1 MKKTLLSFLSLIC
14 MLSVAAEEEQ
24 VYYSFEKDGIYYNIH
39 TEDYIFERPWNF
51 GDLEIIPTDPYVT
64 VVAKDPVDKPFLY
77 DVMEC
82 EPYLSNE
89 GNAYSGDVVVPAE
102 VEYEGV
108 TYPVRKIDYGAFEK
122 CHNLRSVK
130 LPESIESIEPY
141 AFYDCPNLEEFNMP
155 SKVVKD
161 FNLWNVF
168 NCVKLKSLNLTNIA
182 DYTYFRFNWTA
193 NEITAEWK
201 ALEELWLPIAAK
213 GCHIENLVS
222 DAKFHITTS
231 VPPVGYEFDESVFE
245 RATLIVP
252 VGAKEAYKN
261 APVWENFKV
270 LEEGETGIGSVD
282 ASAEVT
288 GVRYV
293 DLTGREV
300 LQPTAGI
307 YIRTTSYSDGK
318 TVTDKVSL

>member
-14 MLSVAAEEEQ
+14 VLSVAAGEEQ

-155 SKVVKD
+155 RR
-161 FNLWNVF
+161 W
-168 NCVKLKSLNLTNIA
+168 
-182 DYTYFRFNWTA
+182 
-193 NEITAEWK
+193 
-201 ALEELWLPIAAK
+201 
-213 GCHIENLVS
+213 
-222 DAKFHITTS
+222 
-231 VPPVGYEFDESVFE
+231 
-245 RATLIVP
+245 
-252 VGAKEAYKN
+252 
-261 APVWENFKV
+261 
-270 LEEGETGIGSVD
+270 
-282 ASAEVT
+282 
-288 GVRYV
+288 
-293 DLTGREV
+293 
-300 LQPTAGI
+300 
-307 YIRTTSYSDGK
+307 
-318 TVTDKVSL
+318 